1 MWEIVDENPKSLDQP
16 KLVITFFWGSQMSI
30 IPTDVTFAFVG
41 LIANYQNDIL
51 TFDCLRDSKAI
62 YPAQATIA
70 STNSWVRTAS

>member
-1 MWEIVDENPKSLDQP
+1 
-16 KLVITFFWGSQMSI
+16 MSI

-41 LIANYQNDIL
+41 LIANFQNDIL